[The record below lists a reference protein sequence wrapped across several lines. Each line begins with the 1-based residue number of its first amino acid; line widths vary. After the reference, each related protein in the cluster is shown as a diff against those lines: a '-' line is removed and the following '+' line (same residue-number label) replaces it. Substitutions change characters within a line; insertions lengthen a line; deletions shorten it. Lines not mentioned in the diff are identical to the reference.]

1 MERRKGIIHANK
13 ISEQKAAIAV
23 AFLIQKIKEEEQM
36 EENKATN
43 QEDFE
48 KEMEEAK
55 KTGVV
60 NMEDKKQKKEG
71 SDTYVH
77 KFSEPVEIEGQ
88 KYKELIFY
96 FGKLC
101 GEDIEA
107 IEEEL
112 QDQNKYVLTPEISS
126 AFQSMLAARAAK
138 IPADAIRR
146 LPIRDYMA
154 IKNKARNFLINM
166 G

>member
-1 MERRKGIIHANK
+1 MNDEKN
-13 ISEQKAAIAV
+13 
-23 AFLIQKIKEEEQM
+23 LN
-36 EENKATN
+36 EENN
-43 QEDFE
+43 
-48 KEMEEAK
+48 EEVSA
-55 KTGVV
+55 
-60 NMEDKKQKKEG
+60 
-71 SDTYVH
+71 DTVT
-77 KFSEPVEIEGQ
+77 
-88 KYKELIFY
+88 
-96 FGKLC
+96 
-101 GEDIEA
+101 EDIEA

>member
-1 MERRKGIIHANK
+1 
-13 ISEQKAAIAV
+13 
-23 AFLIQKIKEEEQM
+23 
-36 EENKATN
+36 
-43 QEDFE
+43 
-48 KEMEEAK
+48 
-55 KTGVV
+55 
-60 NMEDKKQKKEG
+60 MEDKKQKKEG

>member
-1 MERRKGIIHANK
+1 MADITKNTEGTERMDAT
-13 ISEQKAAIAV
+13 ETEEMQQAQKNGTV
-23 AFLIQKIKEEEQM
+23 DFSKKKEEKSG
-36 EENKATN
+36 NYTHT
-43 QEDFE
+43 F
-48 KEMEEAK
+48 KE
-55 KTGVV
+55 
-60 NMEDKKQKKEG
+60 
-71 SDTYVH
+71 
-77 KFSEPVEIEGQ
+77 PIEIEGQ
-88 KYKELIFY
+88 KYTSLTFY
-96 FGKLC
+96 FDRLT

-126 AFQSMLAARAAK
+126 VFQSMLAARAAK

-146 LPIRDYMA
+146 LPVRDYMA

>member
-1 MERRKGIIHANK
+1 MADTTTMNTNE
-13 ISEQKAAIAV
+13 AA
-23 AFLIQKIKEEEQM
+23 
-36 EENKATN
+36 ENAA
-43 QEDFE
+43 EE
-48 KEMEEAK
+48 KEMPQAQKTGTVDFSAK
-55 KTGVV
+55 KEEKEKSGNYTHTF
-60 NMEDKKQKKEG
+60 KK
-71 SDTYVH
+71 
-77 KFSEPVEIEGQ
+77 PIEIEGK
-88 KYKELIFY
+88 KYTSLTFY
-96 FGKLC
+96 FEDLTGL
-101 GEDIEA
+101 DIEA

-138 IPADAIRR
+138 IPADEIRR

>member
-1 MERRKGIIHANK
+1 MADTTKITENERTEGAATAEEMELAQKTGTVDF
-13 ISEQKAAIAV
+13 SEK
-23 AFLIQKIKEEEQM
+23 KEE
-36 EENKATN
+36 K
-43 QEDFE
+43 E
-48 KEMEEAK
+48 KSGNYTHTFK
-55 KTGVV
+55 K
-60 NMEDKKQKKEG
+60 
-71 SDTYVH
+71 
-77 KFSEPVEIEGQ
+77 PVEIEGK
-88 KYKELIFY
+88 KYTSMTFY
-96 FGKLC
+96 FDRLT

>member
-1 MERRKGIIHANK
+1 MADTTKITENERTEGEETAAEMEKAQKTGTVDF
-13 ISEQKAAIAV
+13 SEK
-23 AFLIQKIKEEEQM
+23 KEE
-36 EENKATN
+36 K
-43 QEDFE
+43 E
-48 KEMEEAK
+48 KSGNYTHTFK
-55 KTGVV
+55 K
-60 NMEDKKQKKEG
+60 
-71 SDTYVH
+71 
-77 KFSEPVEIEGQ
+77 PVEIEGQ
-88 KYKELIFY
+88 KYTSMSFY
-96 FGKLC
+96 FERLT

>member
-1 MERRKGIIHANK
+1 MTDTTKITNTENEEME
-13 ISEQKAAIAV
+13 SAATEEEMQQAQNTGTV
-23 AFLIQKIKEEEQM
+23 DFSARKEE
-36 EENKATN
+36 K
-43 QEDFE
+43 E
-48 KEMEEAK
+48 KSGNYPHNFK
-55 KTGVV
+55 K
-60 NMEDKKQKKEG
+60 
-71 SDTYVH
+71 SI
-77 KFSEPVEIEGQ
+77 EIEGQ
-88 KYKELIFY
+88 KYTSLTFY
-96 FGKLC
+96 FDRLT

-112 QDQNKYVLTPEISS
+112 QDQNKYVLSPEISS

-146 LPIRDYMA
+146 LPVRDYMA

>member
-1 MERRKGIIHANK
+1 MENNK
-13 ISEQKAAIAV
+13 NINT
-23 AFLIQKIKEEEQM
+23 
-36 EENKATN
+36 EN
-43 QEDFE
+43 E
-48 KEMEEAK
+48 EMEVVTAEEMQQAQKTGTVDFSEKKAK
-55 KTGVV
+55 KEKSGNYTHTFK
-60 NMEDKKQKKEG
+60 N
-71 SDTYVH
+71 
-77 KFSEPVEIEGQ
+77 PIEIEGQ
-88 KYKELIFY
+88 KYTSLTFY
-96 FGKLC
+96 FDKLT

-154 IKNKARNFLINM
+154 IKNEARNFLLNM

>member
-1 MERRKGIIHANK
+1 MADTTNNNVNENEKAVTAEEMQQAQKTGTVDF
-13 ISEQKAAIAV
+13 SEK
-23 AFLIQKIKEEEQM
+23 KEE
-36 EENKATN
+36 K
-43 QEDFE
+43 E
-48 KEMEEAK
+48 KSGNY
-55 KTGVV
+55 T
-60 NMEDKKQKKEG
+60 
-71 SDTYVH
+71 H
-77 KFSEPVEIEGQ
+77 KFKNPVEIEGK
-88 KYKELIFY
+88 KYASLTFY
-96 FGKLC
+96 FENLT

-146 LPIRDYMA
+146 LPVRDYMA